1 MVRNTPNIRPT
12 DSPRVACEKKK
23 TQFTA
28 NRNNKDKCH
37 DEPSIKHQD
46 EVMMTFTAD
55 LLTFFLDAFLFN
67 VILHSAL
74 MYI

>member
-1 MVRNTPNIRPT
+1 MSASPTPKGVMVRNTLKIRPT

-23 TQFTA
+23 AQFTA
-28 NRNNKDKCH
+28 NRNNKEKCH

-55 LLTFFLDAFLFN
+55 FVNIF
-67 VILHSAL
+67 S
-74 MYI
+74 